1 MQISSG
7 DAQRGQNSGCVFK
20 VEQIIVF
27 FFFLMD
33 VKDDANLFGL
43 SNWTNE

>member
-1 MQISSG
+1 MQIGSG

-20 VEQIIVF
+20 VEQIIVL
-27 FFFLMD
+27 FLMD

>member
-27 FFFLMD
+27 FFLMD